1 MQTPL
6 VDATG
11 LSPRVSAVLGCVIEQ
26 YIATAQPV
34 ASAHIARDRAVS
46 VSPATARSV
55 LAQLTELGLLSQPHT
70 SAGRVPTELAF
81 RLYADAVL
89 RRSLEAQESGPEL
102 PLAHALE
109 EAAGEVELLLRRAVD
124 LLSEATGQLGF
135 LLGPRPDNLILD
147 RLRLLRLSSERVMAV
162 LVSRRG
168 VVQSRV
174 FDEQATSQRD
184 LERVA
189 ERLSELV
196 GGSTLP
202 EARERLHRA
211 LEQDR
216 SRSDRLWQKALAL
229 GVVSLDHGVES
240 LYLGDKLHLLAQPE
254 FTDVDRLRDLLAT
267 IEEKERMVKLL
278 DQILSAEV
286 LGVSIGDEIGDPD
299 IRECALVSAP
309 LGDSPA
315 LGGLGVLGP
324 VRMRYDHVIPL
335 VRSLSLVVSRYLS

>member
-102 PLAHALE
+102 PLAHTLE

-168 VVQSRV
+168 VARS
-174 FDEQATSQRD
+174 
-184 LERVA
+184 
-189 ERLSELV
+189 
-196 GGSTLP
+196 GSSTTTWSTAP
-202 EARERLHRA
+202 TCS
-211 LEQDR
+211 DR
-216 SRSDRLWQKALAL
+216 SSTPTS
-229 GVVSLDHGVES
+229 V
-240 LYLGDKLHLLAQPE
+240 
-254 FTDVDRLRDLLAT
+254 
-267 IEEKERMVKLL
+267 
-278 DQILSAEV
+278 
-286 LGVSIGDEIGDPD
+286 
-299 IRECALVSAP
+299 
-309 LGDSPA
+309 
-315 LGGLGVLGP
+315 
-324 VRMRYDHVIPL
+324 
-335 VRSLSLVVSRYLS
+335 